1 MKTQFASVAYLL
13 IATALLAFGAD
24 SSLQAQLITNSSV
37 TIVASDPQASE
48 AGPDKGVFTVRRSG
62 STDNHVIVF
71 FTLTGTAMNGA
82 DYEGVANSVVIPP
95 GAREANITVLPI
107 DDTEIENNETVIAR
121 LAPSPLA
128 SPMEQYIIGTISNAV
143 ITIYDNDRPTETNK
157 PPTVQIVS
165 PGNESVLPI
174 GEDIQIAA
182 HASDLDGYVATV
194 EFFEGTNSLGIATNN
209 PLAMSPINPFQLTWS
224 KAPAG
229 SYVLRAKATDD
240 DGATALSAPVRVT
253 VEDRFVP
260 TIVNIY
266 ATDPQA
272 TEIPEVPP
280 GQERPQL
287 FDPAVFTITRSGNT
301 NIDLVV
307 RYRIGGGA
315 SNGVDYARIPGEVTI
330 PAGSISSRIEIAPI
344 DDLLPEGTETVT
356 IGIEIPV
363 CIAIL
368 PPPPECYQVGS
379 SGLATA
385 FIHDD
390 DPKETNYPPSVRITS
405 PANGAKFPEGT
416 DITIRAVTVDPDGYA
431 NTVEFFAGANKI
443 GEASVIFIQE
453 PTPGQP
459 IDFEFSWQ
467 NAPAGSHALTARTID
482 NQGNRGVS
490 APVWIAVGETNRPPP
505 TNTLPVVSIVARDS
519 LASEGTNAGSGGTAM
534 FLVSRSGPTNAN
546 LIVTYTISGTA
557 SNGVDYL
564 TLPHSVLIPA
574 GHRSA
579 SIIVTPIDDLLVE
592 KAETVVL
599 SLAWVG
605 PVPSPTYPPT
615 FFTGIPA
622 KAAVMIV
629 DNDWVRPP
637 VICLPDRLF
646 HLCSPGT
653 NGHCYRIE
661 ASTNMNQWVP
671 ICTNLVTD
679 GAVHFI
685 DPDAPE
691 FPNRFYR
698 VIPEPILSTEE

>member
-1 MKTQFASVAYLL
+1 MKTQLASVAHRL

-24 SSLQAQLITNSSV
+24 YSLHGQFITNSSV

-62 STDNHVIVF
+62 STDNHIIVF
-71 FTLTGTAMNGA
+71 FTLTGTATNGA

-95 GAREANITVLPI
+95 GAREASVTILPI

-121 LAPSPLA
+121 LIPSPLA
-128 SPMEQYIIGTISNAV
+128 GPAPQYIIGNISNAV
-143 ITIYDNDRPTETNK
+143 VTIFDNDRPTETNK

-165 PGNESVLPI
+165 PGNESVFPI
-174 GEDIQIAA
+174 GADIQIAA

-194 EFFEGTNSLGIATNN
+194 EFFEGTNSLGITTNN

-224 KAPAG
+224 KVPTG

-240 DGATALSAPVRVT
+240 DGATALSAPIRVT

-266 ATDPQA
+266 ATDPQG

-307 RYRIGGGA
+307 RYRIGGSA
-315 SNGVDYARIPGEVTI
+315 SNGVDYAKIPGEVTI
-330 PAGSISSRIEIAPI
+330 PAGSISSRIEIAPV

-356 IGIEIPV
+356 IGIEIPI
-363 CIAIL
+363 CIAIF
-368 PPPPECYQVGS
+368 PPPPECYQIGS
-379 SGLATA
+379 SGQATA
-385 FIHDD
+385 FIQDD
-390 DPKETNYPPSVRITS
+390 DPRETNYPPNVRITA
-405 PANGAKFPEGT
+405 PANGAKFPAGE

-431 NTVEFFAGANKI
+431 NTVEFFAGVNKI
-443 GEASVIFIQE
+443 GESSVIFIQE
-453 PTPGQP
+453 PSAGQA
-459 IDFEFSWQ
+459 IDFEFLWRD
-467 NAPAGSHALTARTID
+467 APTGSHVLTARTID
-482 NQGNRGVS
+482 NQGNRGES
-490 APVWIAVGETNRPPP
+490 APIWITVGETNRPPP

-519 LASEGTNAGSGGTAM
+519 LAAEGSNALAGGTAT

-546 LIVTYTISGTA
+546 LIVTYTIGGTA
-557 SNGVDYL
+557 SNGVDYV
-564 TLPHSVLIPA
+564 TLPGSVSILA

-579 SIIVTPIDDLLVE
+579 SIVVIPIDDLLVE

-605 PVPSPTYPPT
+605 PVPSPTNPPT
-615 FFTGIPA
+615 FLTSLPG
-622 KAAVMIV
+622 KAAALIV
-629 DNDWVRPP
+629 DNDWTHPP
-637 VICLPDRLF
+637 TICLPDHLF
-646 HLCSPGT
+646 HFCAPGT

-661 ASTNMNQWVP
+661 ASTNMIHWVQL
-671 ICTNLVTD
+671 CTNLVTD
-679 GAVHFI
+679 DAVHFV

-698 VIPEPILSTEE
+698 VVLEPMLPPEE